1 MQTIQI
7 QGFNNISDQKIY
19 LENIEYLKQHLNEI
33 LEISE
38 QTLTNNLIQE
48 SDFLFKQVEDRSKT
62 YLEKA
67 KIFNK
72 LNQIWLN
79 HWDHYRNRPEAIDLM
94 ESIDN
99 LTNYFIAHCHIFF
112 GLSYVNEG
120 RTGNER
126 EDLQRV
132 VSGLLILSESV
143 DVFLEYL
150 SVSELKQI
158 YLEVKKIFAST
169 SRNMFEYLE
178 EKEELRNLET
188 QLRAYCSF
196 IILRIEQSID
206 KSYLTDL
213 NENSSQSQ
221 ISTISEKIIQPKY
234 KDLRWD
240 LLVNNYQGKP
250 ILGVEV
256 KAKINTSSDWAVKF
270 RHNILIDNP
279 VQKIP
284 FFLMA
289 FPDHFYLWTEPDIYS
304 NQSKPTYII
313 DALSVLKPYFERAGI
328 MPEKIRGDS
337 FELLVASWLSDM
349 INSEQLP
356 EEFDQS
362 QRWLIDSGLYM
373 AISGGNLKYGATE

>member
-1 MQTIQI
+1 
-7 QGFNNISDQKIY
+7 
-19 LENIEYLKQHLNEI
+19 
-33 LEISE
+33 
-38 QTLTNNLIQE
+38 
-48 SDFLFKQVEDRSKT
+48 
-62 YLEKA
+62 
-67 KIFNK
+67 
-72 LNQIWLN
+72 
-79 HWDHYRNRPEAIDLM
+79 
-94 ESIDN
+94 
-99 LTNYFIAHCHIFF
+99 
-112 GLSYVNEG
+112 
-120 RTGNER
+120 
-126 EDLQRV
+126 
-132 VSGLLILSESV
+132 
-143 DVFLEYL
+143 
-150 SVSELKQI
+150 
-158 YLEVKKIFAST
+158 
-169 SRNMFEYLE
+169 MFEYLE

-256 KAKINTSSDWAVKF
+256 KAKMNTSSDWAVKF